1 MACTFFGHRD
11 SPTGITDALRAV
23 LIDLIEKAGV
33 NEFLI
38 GNQGVFDQI
47 AANVLKGLKMQY
59 TEIRC
64 TCVCAYMPT
73 AQQANEDLDTV
84 YPEEV
89 AMTPPRF
96 AIDRRNRWMLERADI
111 VVVYVKSPV
120 GGAAKFKAMAERKK
134 KIVINLA
141 E

>member
-1 MACTFFGHRD
+1 MVCTFFGHRD
-11 SPTGITDALRAV
+11 SPTGVADALRAV

-134 KIVINLA
+134 KMVINLA